1 MTCDKIV
8 AARVSG
14 WSDGEAAR
22 MLGCV
27 RVRAVLD
34 ERAARMLALGNVLR
48 MLIERFDRVGVIERT
63 FTPRRA
69 AAGDLEAL
77 KLAAQCR
84 CQRSRTTELILGRAP
99 SSSPLSALD
108 PARIM
113 NPGVVVS

>member
-63 FTPRRA
+63 FTPRA

-84 CQRSRTTELILGRAP
+84 RQRSRTTELILERAP
-99 SSSPLSALD
+99 SSSPVSALN